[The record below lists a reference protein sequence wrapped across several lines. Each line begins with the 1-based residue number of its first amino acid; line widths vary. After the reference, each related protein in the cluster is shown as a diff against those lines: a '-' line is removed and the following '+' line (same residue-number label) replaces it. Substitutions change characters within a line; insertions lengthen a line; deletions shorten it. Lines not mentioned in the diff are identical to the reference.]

1 MSAMSD
7 LLNLAP
13 LSAAPASVPPRAA
26 ARVLHLINGEYY
38 AGAERV
44 QDLLALRLPDEGFEV
59 GFACLKPDRFP
70 KTRRAQ
76 DAPLVELPMRH
87 KLDVAVV
94 ARLARLARDGRYEL
108 IHAHTPRTAV
118 LGRLAAKW
126 TGLPFVYHVH
136 SPTSRDSTRRW
147 QNRANALAER
157 IAIAGASQLVAVS
170 QSLGEHMRRV
180 CPPGAPVAVV
190 PNGVPEVHPDE
201 KAPPRG
207 VWTLG
212 VVALFR
218 PRKGL
223 EVLLE
228 ALAVLKRSGAN
239 FRLRAVGG
247 FETPEYE
254 AHIHA
259 LANRFGVAELIDWT
273 GFTRDVR
280 AELARMDVMALPS
293 LFGEG
298 LPMVVLE
305 AMAAGVPVV
314 ATRVEGVPEAIRDGQ
329 DGVLVEPGDAAA
341 LAAGLR
347 RLIDGRL
354 DWSSLRQSALR
365 RHAEQ
370 FSDRAMAAELAKLY
384 RRILERDGTR

>member
-1 MSAMSD
+1 MPD
-7 LLNLAP
+7 LLQLDP
-13 LSAAPASVPPRAA
+13 PSAAPRATA
-26 ARVLHLINGEYY
+26 KVLHLINGEHYS
-38 AGAERV
+38 GAERV

-70 KTRRAQ
+70 KLRRAQ

-87 KLDVAVV
+87 RLDVSAV
-94 ARLARLARDGRYEL
+94 AKLARLARGEGYEL
-108 IHAHTPRTAV
+108 IHAHTPRTALV
-118 LGRLAAKW
+118 GRLAAKW
-126 TGLPFVYHVH
+126 VGAPFVYHVH
-136 SPTSRDSTRRW
+136 SPTSRDSTRWFRN
-147 QNRANALAER
+147 QANALAER
-157 IAIAGASQLVAVS
+157 VAIAGAAQLVAVS

-180 CPPGAPVAVV
+180 CPPGTPITVV
-190 PNGVPEVHPDE
+190 PNGVPEVHPGE
-201 KAPPRG
+201 KPPPQG
-207 VWTLG
+207 AWTLG

-228 ALAVLKRSGAN
+228 AMAELKRRGAN
-239 FRLRAVGG
+239 VRLRAVGG

-254 AHIHA
+254 THIDA
-259 LANRFGVAELIDWT
+259 LADRLGVAEMIDWT

-280 AELARMDVMALPS
+280 AELARMDVLALPS

-314 ATRVEGVPEAIRDGQ
+314 ASRVEGVPEAVRDGQ
-329 DGVLVEPGDAAA
+329 DGVLVEPGSAAA
-341 LAAGLR
+341 LAAALG
-347 RLIDGRL
+347 RLIDGQL
-354 DWSSLRQSALR
+354 AWSALR
-365 RHAEQ
+365 HSALARHAEH

-384 RRILERDGTR
+384 RRILGRVAPR